1 VVFEERL
8 LAYIEG
14 SNAISAG
21 DPVGLRINGRQRRDA
36 VVSVISRFHIE
47 IWTPER
53 RIEVDLRPLNESAW
67 DRNRRTMARRAGVTL
82 PRLPVVMPAAAPRSE
97 RSDQEIDEDGQYD
110 REHDRPDQAPGLES
124 ELSPVAG
131 ALEDGEHR

>member
-1 VVFEERL
+1 

-36 VVSVISRFHIE
+36 VVAAVSRFHIE

-67 DRNRRTMARRAGVTL
+67 DRGRRAMAQRAGVTL
-82 PRLPVVMPAAAPRSE
+82 PHVPVAMPAAAPPSE
-97 RSDQEIDEDGQYD
+97 CADDDIEQNRQND
-110 REHDRPDQAPGLES
+110 REHDRPDEATGVEP
-124 ELSPVAG
+124 ELSPLAG
-131 ALEDGEHR
+131 ALEDREHR